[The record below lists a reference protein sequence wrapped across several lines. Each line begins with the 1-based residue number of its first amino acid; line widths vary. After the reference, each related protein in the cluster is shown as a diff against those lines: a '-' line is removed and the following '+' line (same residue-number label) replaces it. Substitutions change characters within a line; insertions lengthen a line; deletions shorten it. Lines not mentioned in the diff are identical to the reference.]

1 MTIEKICCHIILRC
15 QRSSQSVF
23 FDDTENNVSQIYSS
37 LLEEA
42 TKKLCTVI
50 RSGGFTVCSIEIS
63 ELVKSRD

>member
-1 MTIEKICCHIILRC
+1 MSEIKPIC
-15 QRSSQSVF
+15 V